1 MNRKINYELINNK
14 RIIFTN
20 AKSKK
25 EIAIYDVDTK
35 ELNLFL
41 LRWNVEDV
49 EVIVEVIDVFERFLE
64 KKKLIDEE
72 IYDLFNGD
80 DEDEE

>member
-14 RIIFTN
+14 RIIFTS

-49 EVIVEVIDVFERFLE
+49 EVIVEVINVFERFLE